1 MFEISMG
8 AIFALILV
16 LLFPSLLIAGL
27 YMLGFAF
34 FSLISGGLTYVLAS
48 WLGVITQ
55 NAFWMA
61 AVIGCL
67 TGAFAIHYVVRL
79 RDGHRIQDHAAL
91 R

>member
-16 LLFPSLLIAGL
+16 FLFPSLLIAAL

-34 FSLISGGLTYVLAS
+34 FSLISGGLTYYLAS
-48 WLGVITQ
+48 WLGVLTQ

-67 TGAFAIHYVVRL
+67 TGAFAIHHVSRL
-79 RDGHRIQDHAAL
+79 RQGHRIHDHAAL